1 MKPIIIVGA
10 GMAAY
15 TIARELRKLDKATP
29 LLIITAD
36 NGGFYSKPMLS
47 NAFAQKKLAAQ
58 LITQSAVQMAEQ
70 LGANIMTGVRVEN
83 IDIAAK
89 KVVTGAGAFDYEK
102 LVLAVGPPK
111 VSTSPPSAVAVSVIT
126 SQLNLSRMFR

>member
-1 MKPIIIVGA
+1 MTKQSACRKTASRPAPAGQTFRKTGNALTAASPKPISKWCNSKFAYKFDYKFDPQAFMKPIIIVGA

-15 TIARELRKLDKATP
+15 TIARELRKLDKAIP

-70 LGANIMTGVRVEN
+70 
-83 IDIAAK
+83 
-89 KVVTGAGAFDYEK
+89 
-102 LVLAVGPPK
+102 
-111 VSTSPPSAVAVSVIT
+111 
-126 SQLNLSRMFR
+126 